1 MVQAKQQMVDFLK
14 EHSIFKVLDERVL
27 SALSQLFQE
36 QAIPANQVI
45 FRQGETADAIY
56 IVKEGRVEVLQND
69 SPDPIAILRTGECFG
84 EMAAFNEKRRTASV
98 RAPEKATVLKL
109 PMQSFDELQVYFPEV
124 RTELIRLMDE
134 RMASQAPKQP
144 QPTGGTPGLQG
155 NLALFDL
162 PTVIQ
167 TIVGPR
173 QVGTLSLRSRVG
185 KLAARISV
193 RNGKIM
199 QCTFAHLSG
208 EHALYELLSH
218 NVPMDFVFEQL
229 PEDAVVAMDKSM
241 ATKEPYHLLIEAARR
256 ADELPKLMMNLSW
269 PAAVYRQAV
278 AQPEWSTLSEE
289 NQIVGRKIW
298 FMLEVG
304 VTVQQLTEKL
314 PFDRYAVLSCITEML
329 SKEYIRARQAVPK
342 QQENSQIINFIEE
355 SVHALNGL
363 VTSLRAILG
372 SNKTNLILKQAL
384 EQASDQYPQLS
395 GLALDSETL
404 KMEYKSHD
412 KSEAVVK
419 ALEQL
424 ALTIIA
430 LTAKSH
436 KPDTSDN
443 PDKPASA

>member
-1 MVQAKQQMVDFLK
+1 MVQAKQQLVDFLK

-36 QAIPANQVI
+36 QSIPANEVI

-124 RTELIRLMDE
+124 RTELIRLMDQ
-134 RMASQAPKQP
+134 RMASQAPKQ
-144 QPTGGTPGLQG
+144 QQTTGTPGLQG

-185 KLAARISV
+185 RLTARISV

-229 PEDAVVAMDKSM
+229 PEDAVLAMDKSM
-241 ATKEPYHLLIEAARR
+241 ASKEPYHLLIEAARR
-256 ADELPKLMMNLSW
+256 ADELPKMMMNLSW
-269 PAAVYRQAV
+269 PAAIYKQAV

-289 NQIVGRKIW
+289 NQIIGRKIW

-314 PFDRYAVLSCITEML
+314 PFDRYAVLSCIAEML
-329 SKEYIRARQAVPK
+329 SKGYIRTRQASPK
-342 QQENSQIINFIEE
+342 PQENSQVINFIEE
-355 SVHALNGL
+355 SVGAVNGL
-363 VTSLRAILG
+363 VSNLCAILG

-384 EQASDQYPQLS
+384 QEASDHHPQIS
-395 GLALDSETL
+395 GLVVDPETL
-404 KMEYKSHD
+404 KIEYKSHE
-412 KSEAVVK
+412 KSEAAVK

-436 KPDTSDN
+436 PPDQPT
-443 PDKPASA
+443 PE